1 MLKRNLLHLPFHTD
15 ALVSSLTD
23 LLCRLTS
30 CTQLVKK
37 AVDGIRRV
45 GLMHDANRGN
55 ARFVLLL
62 LDKHATKVALIL
74 QMASGEVDFLGS

>member
-1 MLKRNLLHLPFHTD
+1 
-15 ALVSSLTD
+15 
-23 LLCRLTS
+23 
-30 CTQLVKK
+30 
-37 AVDGIRRV
+37 
-45 GLMHDANRGN
+45 MHDANRGT